1 MASGWVTSL
10 SSETT
15 PTLAFLLHFRV
26 GFSLL
31 VSVAPVSMLTILR
44 RQLFMCSTG
53 LCSNFSCNS
62 EKKTRYLVKLICI
75 SSRKGKQNWR
85 IVDQY
90 FSNGIHCNS
99 LIKTTLFFLHLQM
112 NVRIVIEYWYTG
124 AFIHSLFPLFIC
136 YLLNFG
142 FINCLLACFLACLL
156 D

>member
-99 LIKTTLFFLHLQM
+99 LIKTLFFLHLQM
-112 NVRIVIEYWYTG
+112 NVRRRGWSEWDCNCNWILIHWCIYSFIVSPIYR
-124 AFIHSLFPLFIC
+124 
-136 YLLNFG
+136 YLL
-142 FINCLLACFLACLL
+142 LA
-156 D
+156 

>member
-62 EKKTRYLVKLICI
+62 EKKTRYLVKSICI

-90 FSNGIHCNS
+90 FSKGIHCKS

-112 NVRIVIEYWYTG
+112 NVGRRGWSEWDCNCNWILIHWCIYSFIVSPI
-124 AFIHSLFPLFIC
+124 
-136 YLLNFG
+136 YLL
-142 FINCLLACFLACLL
+142 LA
-156 D
+156 